1 MRYLV
6 VLETAPGRTDFGVT
20 VPDLPGCTSAGDTLD
35 EALGNA
41 EDAILSYLGVLAD
54 DGKPL
59 PGPSRD
65 VPLEL
70 GPHEVVGVVKVDLE
84 KIDPPRKAVR
94 LNVSIPGHAIDMIDR
109 AAGRA
114 GTHPLGVPD
123 PGRTDRHRAEHQARV
138 RRHPVTGR
146 KPPLNTPDAPE
157 REAPEAEHVLGRAV
171 PAPCPAPAP
180 PCDSTAD
187 QAAPAPG
194 RDRHL

>member
-6 VLETAPGRTDFGVT
+6 VLQTAPGRTDYGVT

-41 EDAILSYLGVLAD
+41 EDAILSYLGVLVE

-59 PGPSRD
+59 PAPSRD

-70 GPHEVVGVVKVDLE
+70 GPHEVVGVVNVDLE

-109 AAGRA
+109 AAGHA
-114 GTHPLGVPD
+114 GTTRSGFL
-123 PGRTDRHRAEHQARV
+123 TRAALTVIEQNITLA
-138 RRHPVTGR
+138 
-146 KPPLNTPDAPE
+146 
-157 REAPEAEHVLGRAV
+157 
-171 PAPCPAPAP
+171 
-180 PCDSTAD
+180 
-187 QAAPAPG
+187 
-194 RDRHL
+194 